1 MWQCSDNEYPDKK
14 QFDVTR
20 GFSNVTVFATIPAVM
35 KEYAF
40 IHDHGR
46 VPEALRV
53 LPFLGSFNDEQLDDV
68 LDSSSYIQCEPG
80 DAIIL
85 EGAIDSRIY
94 ILLQGEVDVCK
105 EGKILATIGRTG
117 EVFGELAVVNQDRRS
132 ATVVAKTSALC
143 LAVDQKFLQDIKPR
157 EEHPSFYAAL
167 FEFIARITANRL
179 ESTTRRLAGIEVEL
193 KGLKKKL
200 AEMRKKAAPK
210 SRKPVRAV
218 KKTKDKIKKKAAA
231 RK

>member
-1 MWQCSDNEYPDKK
+1 
-14 QFDVTR
+14 
-20 GFSNVTVFATIPAVM
+20 M

-46 VPEALRV
+46 VPEALRA

-132 ATVVAKTSALC
+132 DTVLAKTAALC

-193 KGLKKKL
+193 KLLKKKL
-200 AEMRKKAAPK
+200 AEMRKKAGPK
-210 SRKPVRAV
+210 SRKPPMLKSKRPALAS
-218 KKTKDKIKKKAAA
+218 KKSAPKR
-231 RK
+231 RKR

>member
-1 MWQCSDNEYPDKK
+1 
-14 QFDVTR
+14 
-20 GFSNVTVFATIPAVM
+20 M

-46 VPEALRV
+46 VPEALRT
-53 LPFLGSFNDEQLDDV
+53 LPFLGSFDDEQLDDV

-117 EVFGELAVVNQDRRS
+117 EVFGELALVNQDRRS
-132 ATVVAKTSALC
+132 ATVMAKTSALC

-157 EEHPSFYAAL
+157 EEYPSFYAAL
-167 FEFIARITANRL
+167 YEFIARITASRL
-179 ESTTRRLAGIEVEL
+179 ESTSRRLAEMEMEL
-193 KGLKKKL
+193 KRLKKKL
-200 AEMRKKAAPK
+200 AATRKKSAIKTALPMRAAKKRVPAK
-210 SRKPVRAV
+210 RKKVR
-218 KKTKDKIKKKAAA
+218 KTQDKRKKKATA

>member
-1 MWQCSDNEYPDKK
+1 
-14 QFDVTR
+14 
-20 GFSNVTVFATIPAVM
+20 M

-46 VPEALRV
+46 VPEALRT

-132 ATVVAKTSALC
+132 ATVLAKTAALC

-157 EEHPSFYAAL
+157 EEYPSFYAAL
-167 FEFIARITANRL
+167 YEFIARITANRL
-179 ESTTRRLAGIEVEL
+179 EATTRRLAGIEVEL

-200 AEMRKKAAPK
+200 AEMRKKAGPK
-210 SRKPVRAV
+210 SRKPPTLKSKRPAPAS
-218 KKTKDKIKKKAAA
+218 KKSAPKR
-231 RK
+231 RKR